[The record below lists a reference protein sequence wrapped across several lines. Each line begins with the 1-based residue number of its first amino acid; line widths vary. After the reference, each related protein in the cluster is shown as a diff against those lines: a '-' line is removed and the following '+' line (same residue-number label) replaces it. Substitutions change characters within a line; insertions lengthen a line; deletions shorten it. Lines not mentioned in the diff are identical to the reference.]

1 MVRGRAERK
10 AIGDDEIAIDVVDAD
25 WETGT
30 RAVVRIGDSS
40 PPDDVTE
47 LADLGLLAR
56 LLDRSTVPRR
66 TGKVVAV
73 PIPAAAF
80 RLLKLIDGTRTL
92 HEILEDGELSD
103 DQGVALV
110 QALFQSGMIVF

>member
-1 MVRGRAERK
+1 MVRGRAER
-10 AIGDDEIAIDVVDAD
+10 IGDDEIAIDVVDAD

-47 LADLGLLAR
+47 LADLGRLAR
-56 LLDRSTVPRR
+56 LLHPSTVPRR
-66 TGKVVAV
+66 TGKVIAV

-80 RLLKLIDGTRTL
+80 RLLKLVDGTRTL
-92 HEILEDGELSD
+92 HEILEEGDLSD